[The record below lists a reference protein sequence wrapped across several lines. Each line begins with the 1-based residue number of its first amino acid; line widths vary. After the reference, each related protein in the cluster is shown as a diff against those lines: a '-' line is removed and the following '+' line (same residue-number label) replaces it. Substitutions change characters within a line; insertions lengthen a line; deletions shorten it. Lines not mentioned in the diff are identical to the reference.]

1 MIEWIFERLGLVIF
15 LVIFVS
21 QVLRAVL
28 RARKAKTEHE
38 ARRDDSSEER
48 RVRELQEQIRR
59 RIATRRGGQAP
70 SDTTP
75 PPLSSEPAARP
86 VPRPATTQLPELFG
100 GPLGRMLEELQ
111 KRAQPPPLAPP
122 PPVVVE
128 THNRGELERQ
138 QQLADK
144 LKALKDSRVV
154 VQRRAAHVAADKR
167 AVAES
172 EPALRS
178 AGRER
183 ALADLNDPESLRRA
197 FILRE
202 VLGPPVGLR

>member
-100 GPLGRMLEELQ
+100 GPLGRSRHRRRWWL
-111 KRAQPPPLAPP
+111 KRTTGVSSSASSNWRTNSKRSRTRASWFSAAP
-122 PPVVVE
+122 
-128 THNRGELERQ
+128 RM
-138 QQLADK
+138 
-144 LKALKDSRVV
+144 SRRTSG
-154 VQRRAAHVAADKR
+154 Q
-167 AVAES
+167 
-172 EPALRS
+172 
-178 AGRER
+178 
-183 ALADLNDPESLRRA
+183 
-197 FILRE
+197 
-202 VLGPPVGLR
+202 